1 MSQLIRL
8 VELALASLMLGMVV
22 MVFGNV
28 VLRYGFN
35 SGITVS
41 EELSRVFFVWLTFIG
56 AILAM
61 YEGAH
66 LGVTNVVERMTRR
79 GKLISA
85 GICQVLIIACS
96 VMLVWGT
103 WSQHEINATARAPVT
118 ALPLIWVFGVGYL
131 TGILITV
138 HAIHRLWRIVTG
150 QVTDEELIE
159 VIEED
164 SVVPPMQQAPEKKA

>member
-1 MSQLIRL
+1 MSKLIRV
-8 VELALASLMLGMVV
+8 VELTLAALMLAMVV

-61 YEGAH
+61 HEGAH

-79 GKLISA
+79 GKLVSA
-85 GICQVLIIACS
+85 GICQLLIIVCS

-103 WSQHEINATARAPVT
+103 WSQHDINATTRAPVT
-118 ALPLIWVFGVGYL
+118 GLPLIWVFGVGYL
-131 TGILITV
+131 TGALIAV
-138 HAIHRLWRIVTG
+138 HAIHRLWRILTG

-164 SVVPPMQQAPEKKA
+164 SVVPPVQQAEEKKA

>member
-1 MSQLIRL
+1 MSKLIRL
-8 VELALASLMLGMVV
+8 VELALAALMLGMVV

-56 AILAM
+56 AIVAM
-61 YEGAH
+61 HEGAH

-85 GICQVLIIACS
+85 AICQVLIITCS

-103 WSQHEINATARAPVT
+103 WSQHDINATTRAPVT
-118 ALPLIWVFGVGYL
+118 GLPLIWVFGVGYL
-131 TGILITV
+131 TGALITV
-138 HAIHRLWRIVTG
+138 HAVHRLWRILTG

-164 SVVPPMQQAPEKKA
+164 SVVPPMQQAEEKKA